1 MLPLPSILLS
11 SLSSSTSIAAG
22 TDSSTW
28 IKTKLCLTLRVH
40 HLPKLASALTFF
52 VALFDDPS
60 LFEDVD
66 EVLELDVGE
75 VVTDDNGSLE
85 SLQDEGMEASGKR

>member
-1 MLPLPSILLS
+1 
-11 SLSSSTSIAAG
+11 
-22 TDSSTW
+22 
-28 IKTKLCLTLRVH
+28 
-40 HLPKLASALTFF
+40 
-52 VALFDDPS
+52 

-85 SLQDEGMEASGKR
+85 SLQDEGWKLAASADVASSEKNCQSDGP